1 MEEDGAISKFSN
13 FQVNDSFTQK
23 ATKVRLHPSS
33 QRGNTKNNTVK
44 NNSKISFQFQQY
56 IFLEKADS
64 MTDKDRATVI
74 KLVDEDRRYWLQ
86 AAIVRIMK
94 WQKKANFNHL
104 VQEIQKE
111 AGRRFQDLV

>member
-1 MEEDGAISKFSN
+1 MTHLRKKLQKSGSI
-13 FQVNDSFTQK
+13 QVRKEVTQK
-23 ATKVRLHPSS
+23 
-33 QRGNTKNNTVK
+33 NNAVK
-44 NNSKISFQFQQY
+44 NNSKISFKFQQY

>member
-1 MEEDGAISKFSN
+1 MTHLRKKLQKSGSI
-13 FQVNDSFTQK
+13 QVRKEVT
-23 ATKVRLHPSS
+23 L
-33 QRGNTKNNTVK
+33 KNNAVK

-56 IFLEKADS
+56 IFPEKADS

>member
-1 MEEDGAISKFSN
+1 MMKVKREIFETLSVAIIKF
-13 FQVNDSFTQK
+13 
-23 ATKVRLHPSS
+23 HCH
-33 QRGNTKNNTVK
+33 KN
-44 NNSKISFQFQQY
+44 
-56 IFLEKADS
+56 IFIEKADS